1 LAKVI
6 GVGGV
11 FFKAEDPDALGQWYK
26 EWLGVEIDSSY
37 GGVSFFH
44 RDLPDTSYTIWS
56 PFPKDTTYFEPSKN
70 PYMINLIV
78 DDLEGALKQVAEGG
92 GEVVGSVEE
101 LEYGLFAWF
110 TDPEGNK
117 VELWQPS
124 GK

>member
-1 LAKVI
+1 MVRPRIVPKEQVRPRSQ
-6 GVGGV
+6 G
-11 FFKAEDPDALGQWYK
+11 KA
-26 EWLGVEIDSSY
+26 V
-37 GGVSFFH
+37 
-44 RDLPDTSYTIWS
+44 DLPDTSYTIGS

-110 TDPEGNK
+110 PDPEGNK